1 MIVDTSA
8 LIAILR
14 DEPDASLFAAAIAAA
29 SVRRISAANFLEAA
43 IVIDASRDPI
53 ASRRLDQVLQE
64 SRTLIEPVT
73 EAQARLA
80 RDAYRDFGRASG
92 HPARLNF
99 GDCFAY
105 ALAKSTAEP
114 LLFKGRDFALTD
126 VASALPG
133 TRPPS

>member
-1 MIVDTSA
+1 VILDTSA
-8 LIAILR
+8 LVAILR
-14 DEPDASLFAAAIAAA
+14 DEPEAALYVSAIAAA
-29 SVRRISAANFLEAA
+29 PLRRISAANFLEAA

-53 ASRRLDQVLQE
+53 ASRRLDQALRE
-64 SRTLIEPVT
+64 SQTTIEPVT

-105 ALAKSTAEP
+105 ALAKTTGEP

-126 VASALPG
+126 VAPALP
-133 TRPPS
+133 TAPPL